1 MRHLQTTILVLFIL
15 TSCHSY
21 RLVTVGINTKTNDFR
36 SISTVP
42 DSNLTK
48 RKFKSSIVG
57 KDTFKLELDS
67 ANDFMNKW
75 VYFDLDKPTKL
86 KVISHMTAGVDCGT
100 IATASI
106 TIGTTENGD
115 TIRVFELCNTKK
127 IFVDNDMV
135 VVTPAKKP
143 DFGVIHP
150 RAFVQSTQGQ
160 LLPFPFDL
168 SVLKTTYGIIEKEK
182 TTP

>member
-1 MRHLQTTILVLFIL
+1 MRHLQTTILGLFIL

-21 RLVTVGINTKTNDFR
+21 HVVTVSNNTKTNDFR
-36 SISTVP
+36 SNSTVQ
-42 DSNLTK
+42 DSNSTK
-48 RKFKSSIVG
+48 RIIKSSIEG

-86 KVISHMTAGVDCGT
+86 KVITHMVAFVACGY

-106 TIGTTENGD
+106 TIGTTERQD
-115 TIRVFELCNTKK
+115 TIRVFELCNTEKV
-127 IFVDNDMV
+127 FVENDIV
-135 VVTPAKKP
+135 IVKPAEKP
-143 DFGVIHP
+143 VFGVHFP
-150 RAFVQSTQGQ
+150 RANVQNFLGQ
-160 LLPFPFDL
+160 ILPQNFDF
-168 SVLKTTYGIIEKEK
+168 SVLKSTYGIIEKEK